1 MLAIFSAIVPVGFI
15 VLVGVVAGRLLKL
28 EVNSLSQVSVYL
40 LAPAL
45 VIDGFYR
52 STLTAGNI
60 INILAGFG
68 IISLIM
74 TVIVTTIAYFLR
86 IPAEK
91 RKSLM
96 AASVLPNNG
105 NMGLSIASFAFG
117 TTGLERAIIYMIGSS
132 ILLFGVAP
140 AYLRGKSFLSGIRL
154 ILRLPLFWSIVIGV
168 SFQVFSIELPLQL
181 DKAIESLG
189 QAAIPLALIIL
200 GVQLSATKFGIGS
213 IEILGTFLRL
223 VIAPIIAYFVGVR
236 LGLSGLD
243 LKILILQSAM
253 PTAVNTVVL
262 VTEFGGDASLMARL
276 VVVTTLSSFLSV
288 PVFLWML
295 R

>member
-15 VLVGVVAGRLLKL
+15 VLVGVVAGRLLQL

-52 STLTAGNI
+52 STLTAKNI
-60 INILAGFG
+60 TLIIAGFG
-68 IISLIM
+68 IISLFMAI
-74 TVIVTTIAYFLR
+74 IVTIAAYFFR

-117 TTGLERAIIYMIGSS
+117 ATGLERAMIYMIGSS

-154 ILRLPLFWSIVIGV
+154 IFKLPLLWSIVIGV

-213 IEILGTFLRL
+213 IEILGAFLRL
-223 VIAPIIAYFVGVR
+223 VIAPIIAYFVGAR

-276 VVVTTLSSFLSV
+276 VVVTTLASFLSV
-288 PVFLWML
+288 PVFLWVL